1 MRTEAKASVRTA
13 ISHPVG
19 RTAQAVVCKTTQAS
33 ATLARDSNFPGISV
47 ERHTP
52 VFQTGV
58 EGALPSCP
66 SISQVNR
73 VRRQRPRTVEV
84 MAGPPI
90 RCAWDSYFRDAKS
103 RCRSELHRSGRGGS
117 TPPSCRAWV
126 ANFDSEVPAL
136 NRRELGANPRRPTI
150 SASVVKLLSS
160 SASNGEFA
168 GGSPAGCTNSRR
180 VSPTTRD
187 APLRPERLGVELPHA
202 APLFGWIV
210 E

>member
-1 MRTEAKASVRTA
+1 MRAEAKASVRTL

-19 RTAQAVVCKTTQAS
+19 RAVQAAACKA
-33 ATLARDSNFPGISV
+33 AEAGAIPARDSILPGIGV

-66 SISQVNR
+66 SISQVTQ
-73 VRRQRPRTVEV
+73 VRQQKPRTVEA
-84 MAGPPI
+84 MAGHPI
-90 RCAWDSYFRDAKS
+90 RCAWDSCFRDAKS

-117 TPPSCRAWV
+117 TPPSCRG
-126 ANFDSEVPAL
+126 L
-136 NRRELGANPRRPTI
+136 CRRLSGLQTLTVKSRLLTGENSVRIRGNPPF

-168 GGSPAGCTNSRR
+168 GGSPAGCTTYEH
-180 VSPTTRD
+180 VVQ
-187 APLRPERLGVELPHA
+187 PE
-202 APLFGWIV
+202 
-210 E
+210 